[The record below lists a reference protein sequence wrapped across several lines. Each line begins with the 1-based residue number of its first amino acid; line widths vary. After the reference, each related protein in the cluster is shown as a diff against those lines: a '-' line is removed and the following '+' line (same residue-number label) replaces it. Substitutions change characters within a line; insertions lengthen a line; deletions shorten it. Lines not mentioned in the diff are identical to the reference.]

1 MLWMRC
7 SPLQTKQQQQK
18 KPIQNFPLVV
28 VVSLALQCCW
38 RIDSVLNVI
47 VEAVKVCAHFFH
59 LHADIKRV
67 NHTYFKLGSLKAIF
81 QLSIELELPL
91 SLMQIKA
98 KLFYFHLKN
107 LEETNLQEVGKLNEQ
122 RV

>member
-1 MLWMRC
+1 M
-7 SPLQTKQQQQK
+7 
-18 KPIQNFPLVV
+18 FPLLCNAVGR
-28 VVSLALQCCW
+28 S
-38 RIDSVLNVI
+38 DSVLNVI
-47 VEAVKVCAHFFH
+47 VKVVSVCTFH
-59 LHADIKRV
+59 LHANIKRL
-67 NHTYFKLGSLKAIF
+67 NRTYFKLDSLKAIF

-107 LEETNLQEVGKLNEQ
+107 LEETNLQEVGKLKEQ